1 MMKLLIVDDSAMIRH
16 KIEQSLKHPDIIVA
30 GSAGNGQ
37 QALQECKRLLPD
49 VVTLDL
55 AMPVMGGVECVEHI
69 LRIKPDTLILIVSA
83 LADQATALNAIKK
96 GANGFLAKPFT
107 VEALNNSLDELLRSR
122 LTA

>member
-37 QALQECKRLLPD
+37 QALQEFKRLLPD

-69 LRIKPDTLILIVSA
+69 LRVFNAASRGSGIYTEDLHCCDSMARCFGRKGRR
-83 LADQATALNAIKK
+83 ADPGTRRRQ
-96 GANGFLAKPFT
+96 GPG
-107 VEALNNSLDELLRSR
+107 
-122 LTA
+122 